1 MLFDLRSRGRRRTIQ
16 ALYLFLAVLIGGG
29 LVLFG
34 VGGGSSST
42 GVLSGLAQNGGGGSA
57 TGIKIYEKDVTKAA
71 RAAEAAPKSAAAW
84 AAYATA
90 AYNLATTGDNY
101 AAATSSSA
109 AGFTSSGAKVL
120 DTVATAWKHYL
131 SLAPAHPDLQLAT
144 DVSNAFGGS
153 GVSEWSIAESAQE
166 IVAQDEP
173 SNYAEYADLAEDAY
187 FANEIDR
194 GKLAEAKALSLA
206 PKSQL
211 KTLKTDFAEITAQV
225 SKSSTGASGTTG
237 SSG

>member
-1 MLFDLRSRGRRRTIQ
+1 MLFDLRSRGRRRAIQ
-16 ALYLFLAVLIGGG
+16 AVYLFLAVLIGGG

-34 VGGGSSST
+34 VGGGASST

-57 TGIKIYEKDVTKAA
+57 TGLKIYEADVTKTAH
-71 RAAEAAPKSAAAW
+71 AAEAAPQSAAAW
-84 AAYATA
+84 AAYASA
-90 AYNLATTGDNY
+90 AYNLATTGNNY
-101 AAATSSSA
+101 VAATSSTA

-120 DTVATAWKHYL
+120 DLVATAWNHYL
-131 SLAPAHPDLQLAT
+131 SLAPAHPDPQLAGE
-144 DVSNAFGGS
+144 VANAFGGS
-153 GVSEWSIAESAQE
+153 GVSEWAIAESAQE
-166 IVAQDEP
+166 IVAEDDA

-187 FANEIDR
+187 FAHEIDR
-194 GKLAEAKALSLA
+194 AKLAAAKALSLA

-211 KTLKTDFAEITAQV
+211 KTLKADFAAIAAQA